1 MSKVTSGL
9 NRRRFLQGSA
19 SVATAAISGAGLS
32 ACNSNGSAVV
42 GDADIAFLHG
52 VASGDPLADRVI
64 LWTRVT
70 PQDLESSVTV
80 QWQLATDPGMTDVI
94 ASGSVVTQASRDF
107 TVKVDPTGLMA
118 GTTYYYRF
126 ASGDVQSPIGRT
138 RTAPVGA
145 VDRLRVGVV
154 SCSSLAHGLFNAY
167 RRVAERADL
176 DVVLHLGDYIYEYGD
191 GEYGDA
197 RSYEPAHEIITLEDY
212 RLRHAQYKRDAD
224 LAEAHRQHPFICV
237 WDDHETADNSYRD
250 GANNHT
256 EGEEGAWT
264 DRLAFAVQAYYE
276 WMPIRVVDPLNPL
289 RIYRQFKYGDLAEF
303 DMLDTRIIDRDREVL
318 VDEGGMVNSSALNDE
333 SRTLLGEDQLQW
345 LSDTLNA
352 STAQWKFL
360 GQQVMFGQLRIVGT
374 PDLAQL
380 LGDAGNTL
388 RLLPVAG
395 TGGVILN
402 TDQWD
407 GYAAERRRVWDIIRG
422 GQSAPNVAIN
432 NVVVLTGDI
441 HTSWVMDITEDP
453 SNLLTYSPLNGNGS
467 MAVEFVCTSITSPGL
482 GLPAESLVSQLVP
495 AVNPHMKYVNLTDK
509 GYMLLDITAE
519 RAQAEYYFVPTI
531 DVPDDRE
538 QLGAV
543 FATVDGKNRVVAGE
557 ASVPRENPPA
567 LAPSAPVES

>member
-1 MSKVTSGL
+1 MSQRSSGL

-32 ACNSNGSAVV
+32 ACNSSSDSGVG
-42 GDADIAFLHG
+42 GDAQLAFMHG
-52 VASGDPLADRVI
+52 VASGDPLPDRVI

-70 PQDLESSVTV
+70 PQDTDAEVNV
-80 QWQLATDPGMTDVI
+80 QWQVATDPEMLQVV
-94 ASGSVVTQASRDF
+94 ASGSVTTQASRDF

-145 VDRLRVGVV
+145 VERLRVGVV

-191 GEYGDA
+191 GEYGSA
-197 RSYEPAHEIITLEDY
+197 RAYEPAHEIVTLEDY

-256 EGEEGAWT
+256 EGEEGVWT
-264 DRLAFAVQAYYE
+264 DRLAVAVQAYYE
-276 WMPIRVVDPLNPL
+276 WMPIRVVDPLNPV

-318 VDEGGMVNSSALNDE
+318 VDEGGMVNSAALNDE
-333 SRTLLGEDQLQW
+333 SRSLLGDEQLQW

-360 GQQVMFGQLRIVGT
+360 GQQVMFGQLRLLGT

-380 LGDAGNTL
+380 LGEAGNTL

-395 TGGVILN
+395 SGGLILN

-422 GQSAPNVAIN
+422 GQSGPDVAIN

-453 SNLLTYSPLNGNGS
+453 SNPLSYNPLTGNGS
-467 MAVEFVCTSITSPGL
+467 MAVEFVCTSVTSPGL
-482 GLPAESLVSQLVP
+482 GLPAENLVAAVAP
-495 AVNPHMKYVNLTDK
+495 AMNPHMKYVNLTDK
-509 GYMLLDITAE
+509 GYMLLDITPE

-531 DVPDDRE
+531 AEVDASE

-543 FATVDGKNRVVAGE
+543 YATQNGENHIVAGE
-557 ASVPRENPPA
+557 ASTPRDNPPA
-567 LAPSAPVES
+567 PAPVLSV